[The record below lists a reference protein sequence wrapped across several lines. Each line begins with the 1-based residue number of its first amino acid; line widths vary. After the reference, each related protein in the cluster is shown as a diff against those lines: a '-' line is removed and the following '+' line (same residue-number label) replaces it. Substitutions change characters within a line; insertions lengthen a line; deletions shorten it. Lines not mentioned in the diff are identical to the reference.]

1 MNKAKAEISIIAEL
15 RIMFTVRPMGS
26 DGGLLE
32 YNELSKLRPDLFEFK
47 CSGDKWQVVKGW
59 MVKHGLG

>member
-1 MNKAKAEISIIAEL
+1 MKKAEAEVLIVAEL
-15 RIMFTVRPMGS
+15 KKMFSVRPMGS

-32 YNELSKLRPDLFEFK
+32 YNELSKLRSDLFEFR

-59 MVKHGLG
+59 MNKHRLG